1 VLAKLFKLAE
11 VDGTPHQFRHTF
23 AKRLL
28 MSNVPIGVVAQ
39 VLGHKKVAIPEAHY
53 SRWIPERQQ
62 RVDHAVKTAFGF
74 WK

>member
-1 VLAKLFKLAE
+1 
-11 VDGTPHQFRHTF
+11 
-23 AKRLL
+23 

-39 VLGHKKVAIPEAHY
+39 VLGHNKVAITAAHY

-62 RVDHAVKTAFGF
+62 RVDDAVKTTFGF